1 MATYIALLRAVNV
14 GGTGMLPMADLRR
27 FFATLGYPETQTVLQ
42 SGNVVFR
49 APARSTTGLERLLE
63 AEAAARLGIATAF
76 MVRTAAEW
84 RALVAANPFAA
95 AARDD
100 PARLL
105 VMFLKASPEPR
116 QVKALQAAI
125 TGREEVRVKGQQ
137 AYVTYPDGSGKSK
150 LTNAVLERA
159 LGSSCTGRNWNTVLK
174 LAALVNPS

>member
-14 GGTGMLPMADLRR
+14 GGTGLLPMADLRR
-27 FFATLGYPETQTVLQ
+27 FFVTLGYPDTQTLLQ

-63 AEAAARLGIATAF
+63 TEAAARLRIDTDF
-76 MVRTAAEW
+76 MIRTAAEW
-84 RALVAANPFAA
+84 RALVAANPFSA

-105 VMFLKASPEPR
+105 VMFLKASPAPN
-116 QVKALQAAI
+116 QVKALRAAI
-125 TGREEVRVKGQQ
+125 TGREEVRVKGKQ
-137 AYVTYPDGSGKSK
+137 AYVTFPDGSGKSK

-159 LGSSCTGRNWNTVLK
+159 LGSSSTGRNWNTVLK